1 LRVSFSHRVLRLL
14 LSVGIVAVIVTVCVF
29 APHVDVTTVMLVL
42 LLAVL
47 ILASRWGLWE
57 SVAAAG
63 AGALLLDY
71 FFLPPPGWGIEAPQH
86 WVALATF
93 LGIALVAGKLA
104 ERATAQAM
112 QEMER
117 RIETERLYTFTQ
129 QFVGSGNFEVIV
141 AGALDSMVRV
151 FELRSAAFYNPDTGK
166 VIRSGLVEDVIPEDK
181 LRDTALHLE
190 FQTHQDVLFLPI
202 SIEGKPIGS
211 LAVCGDDVSQ
221 HMLRAVAERME
232 IGLARARALEQLN
245 ETEAVRKSQELASA
259 VLDSLIHEIK
269 TPLSVVKT
277 AATALL
283 YRDLRVAARVELS
296 AIISEEIDQVD
307 TTINEVFW
315 RAQMESGTLQPEIG
329 PHDILQLV
337 KTSLGE
343 LRTRLSAR
351 PLTIE
356 IPDFLPPADFDFHM
370 IKVVFKEL
378 VNNALKYSPGRS
390 PLTISAQL
398 EGAEIVTGVEDSGI
412 GFSKEEEGHVFER
425 NYRGTAA
432 VSGTGL
438 GLAIAKTIVEAHGGR
453 LGAISK
459 PGKGS
464 MFYFSL
470 PASSEGPV

>member
-1 LRVSFSHRVLRLL
+1 MRVSFPNRLLRLL
-14 LSVGIVAVIVTVCVF
+14 FSVGIVAVVVKVCVF

-47 ILASRWGLWE
+47 IIASRWGLWE
-57 SVAAAG
+57 SIAAAG
-63 AGALLLDY
+63 AAALLLDY

-104 ERATAQAM
+104 EQVTAQAT

-117 RIETERLYTFTQ
+117 RIESERLYTFARD
-129 QFVGSGNFEVIV
+129 FVGSGSLEVIV
-141 AGALDSMVRV
+141 GKALDSLVRV
-151 FELRSAAFYNPDTGK
+151 FELRAAAFYNPDTGE
-166 VIRSGLVEDVIPEDK
+166 VIRSGLVADAIPEGE
-181 LRDTALHLE
+181 LRDAAVHPAL
-190 FQTHQDVLFLPI
+190 QTDRDVLLIPI
-202 SIEGKPIGS
+202 SIEGGPIGS
-211 LAVCGDDVSQ
+211 LAVCGDNVSQ
-221 HMLRAVAERME
+221 HMLRAVADRME

-259 VLDSLIHEIK
+259 VLDSVVHEIK

-277 AATALL
+277 AATSLL
-283 YRDLRVAARVELS
+283 AADLRVAARVELL

-315 RAQMESGTLQPEIG
+315 RAQMKSGTLQPEIG
-329 PHDILQLV
+329 PHDIHQLV
-337 KTSLGE
+337 KTSLVE

-351 PLTIE
+351 PLKIE
-356 IPDFLPPADFDFHM
+356 IPDSLPRADFDFHM

-378 VNNALKYSPGRS
+378 VNNALKYSPDRS

-398 EGAEIVTGVEDSGI
+398 DGAEIVTGVEDSGI
-412 GFSKEEEGHVFER
+412 GFSKEEEAHVFER

-432 VSGTGL
+432 ASGTGL

-453 LGAISK
+453 VGAVCT

-470 PASSEGPV
+470 PASSKGLA